1 MTFREFRKLS
11 ILSVSWCW
19 CHGLACAIRFLTKAS
34 ITRSFQAVAT
44 RLWTWVISGM
54 SKPVRVNRKSGF
66 TGFRGETQ
74 KLILVEDQTF
84 LSRRV
89 SMFLGVRLWM
99 RKVYGCFP
107 PSEISFIGKTLPCKN
122 HLNLQ

>member
-1 MTFREFRKLS
+1 M
-11 ILSVSWCW
+11 W
-19 CHGLACAIRFLTKAS
+19 A
-34 ITRSFQAVAT
+34 
-44 RLWTWVISGM
+44 ISGV
-54 SKPVRVNRKSGF
+54 SKPMRANRKSGF
-66 TGFRGETQ
+66 AGFRGETQ

-107 PSEISFIGKTLPCKN
+107 LSKISFIGKTLPCKN